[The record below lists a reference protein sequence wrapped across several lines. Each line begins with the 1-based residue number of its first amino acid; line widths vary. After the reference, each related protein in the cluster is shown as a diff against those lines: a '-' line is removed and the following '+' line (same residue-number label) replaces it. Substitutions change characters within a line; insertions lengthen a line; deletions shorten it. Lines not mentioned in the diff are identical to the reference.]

1 MKAKITTAEAF
12 AFNAKNKAWAD
23 GQIAKYP
30 EGRQQSAVMPLL
42 TCAQEQHGG
51 WLTIPAIEYV
61 ADYLDMQVMR
71 VMEVATFYSMY
82 RLKPVGKHVIEICT
96 TTPCWLR
103 GSDDVVSAAEKAL
116 DIKMGETTADGE
128 FTLLEVECA
137 GACVNA
143 PVAAIHKQYYED
155 LTASSMESIIAELKA
170 GKTPKAGP
178 QIDRVTSAPKGEI
191 TTLQSTEGG
200 K

>member
-1 MKAKITTAEAF
+1 MKAGVTTNESFEFSAE
-12 AFNAKNKAWAD
+12 NKAWAD

-30 EGRQQSAVMPLL
+30 DGREQSAVMPLL
-42 TCAQEQHGG
+42 TRAQEQHGG

-61 ADYLDMQVMR
+61 AEYLNMQVMR
-71 VMEVATFYSMY
+71 VLEVATFYSMY

-103 GSDDVVSAAEKAL
+103 GSSDIVSAAESAL
-116 DIKMGETTADGE
+116 GISMGETTKDGE

-155 LTASSMESIIAELKA
+155 LTPDSIKNIISELKA

-178 QIDRVTSAPKGEI
+178 QIDRVTSAPVGGM
-191 TTLQSTEGG
+191 TTLQTEGG

>member
-1 MKAKITTAEAF
+1 MKAKITKTEAFEFTAE
-12 AFNAKNKAWAD
+12 NKKWAD
-23 GQIAKYP
+23 GQVAKYP
-30 EGRQQSAVMPLL
+30 DGRQASAVMPLL
-42 TCAQEQHGG
+42 TRAQEQNGG

-61 ADYLDMQVMR
+61 ADYLSMPVMR

-103 GSDDVVSAAEKAL
+103 GSNEVVRAAENAL
-116 DIKMGETTADGE
+116 GIKMGETTTDGE
-128 FTLLEVECA
+128 FTLLEIECA

-143 PVAAIHKQYYED
+143 PVAAIHKKYYED
-155 LTASSMESIIAELKA
+155 LNAESMAAIIKALKA
-170 GKTPKAGP
+170 GEMPKAGP
-178 QIDRVTSAPKGEI
+178 QIDRITSAPQGGP
-191 TTLQSTEGG
+191 TTLNQKAGA

>member
-1 MKAKITTAEAF
+1 MKAKITKPEAF
-12 AFNAKNKAWAD
+12 EFTAANKTWAN
-23 GQIAKYP
+23 GQIKKYP
-30 EGRQQSAVMPLL
+30 NGREASAVMPLL
-42 TCAQEQHGG
+42 TRAQDQHGG

-61 ADYLDMQVMR
+61 ADFLDMPVMR

-82 RLKPVGKHVIEICT
+82 RLKPVRKHVIEICT

-103 GSDDVVSAAEKAL
+103 GSSDIVSVAEDAL
-116 DIKMGETTADGE
+116 GIKMGETTADSE

-143 PVAAIHKQYYED
+143 PVAAIHKKYYED
-155 LTASSMESIIAELKA
+155 LTPERMLNIIADLKD
-170 GKTPKAGP
+170 GITPKAGP
-178 QIDRVTSAPKGEI
+178 QIDRVTSAPASGL
-191 TTLQSTEGG
+191 TTLQSTAGG

>member
-1 MKAKITTAEAF
+1 MKAKITKAEAF
-12 AFNAKNKAWAD
+12 VFNAANKAWAD

-30 EGRQQSAVMPLL
+30 DGREQSAVMPLL
-42 TCAQEQHGG
+42 TRAQEQHGG
-51 WLTIPAIEYV
+51 WLTIPAIEHV
-61 ADYLDMQVMR
+61 AEYLGMHVMR

-103 GSDDVVSAAEKAL
+103 GSNDIVAAAEDEL
-116 DIKMGETTADGE
+116 GIKMGETTADGN
-128 FTLLEVECA
+128 FTLFEVECA

-143 PVAAIHKQYYED
+143 PVAAIHKYYYED
-155 LTASSMESIIAELKA
+155 LTPQSMKDIISELKA
-170 GKTPKAGP
+170 GNMPKAGP
-178 QIDRVTSAPKGEI
+178 QVDRLTSAPVDGM
-191 TTLQSTEGG
+191 TTLQSLEGG